1 MTVCQHVQLI
11 ASISLSLLLTFGD
24 GSLITWRQLYV
35 YLHLLSHTRNNN
47 SSFKKASAYTYFSR
61 RTKVV
66 LKQYFRKLTIIR
78 CGMCDKLKQTIP

>member
-1 MTVCQHVQLI
+1 MAVCQHVQLI

-47 SSFKKASAYTYFSR
+47 SSLRKASAN
-61 RTKVV
+61 
-66 LKQYFRKLTIIR
+66 I
-78 CGMCDKLKQTIP
+78 